1 MKYADIRGEGHIPC
15 FHAEGDHWSFVSL
28 DDNGKAEEVRE
39 KERISD
45 NCTLGAYY
53 FSSAK
58 LYKDL
63 YDEYYK
69 DDSKLEKGEKYIA
82 PLYNFMI
89 SKGFEVT
96 ISDINPSKV
105 HVLGT
110 PEELKE
116 FLNEN

>member
-1 MKYADIRGEGHIPC
+1 ME
-15 FHAEGDHWSFVSL
+15 SL
-28 DDNGKAEEVRE
+28 TQGSIFFQNG
-39 KERISD
+39 
-45 NCTLGAYY
+45 
-53 FSSAK
+53 
-58 LYKDL
+58 
-63 YDEYYK
+63 
-69 DDSKLEKGEKYIA
+69 IA